1 MRVTSDKT
9 HLEHNESAVALIA
22 DVPRKAVTVACRT
35 SGAAGIRAVLC
46 PPGASQMAV
55 VGSPRS
61 IRLLLG
67 IDVQHDPGYLAPVGA
82 FGVSIQD
89 TQMRDPRAPRRRR

>member
-1 MRVTSDKT
+1 
-9 HLEHNESAVALIA
+9 
-22 DVPRKAVTVACRT
+22 VPC
-35 SGAAGIRAVLC
+35 C